1 MGNKKNSQDKYLFTR
16 VLKWASDRGSV
27 GFTMNELKTAC
38 AKDEEEWI
46 WIQRFMMG
54 EIQGDPPL
62 IAHLGSHHKGDGEYK
77 YFLSGSGASTYIDY
91 LELQEARANSR
102 NAMRWAVASFLL
114 ATLVGGAQIWLE
126 SRDLRN
132 VPVNEIE
139 IPLDVK
145 G

>member
-1 MGNKKNSQDKYLFTR
+1 MRNNSKDKYLFTR

-27 GFTMNELKTAC
+27 GFTMSELQAAC
-38 AKDEEEWI
+38 ANDDEEWT

-62 IAHLGSHHKGDGEYK
+62 IAHLGSHHKGDGEHR

-91 LELQEARANSR
+91 LELQEARENSR
-102 NAMRWAVASFLL
+102 NAMRWAIASFLL
-114 ATLVGGAQIWLE
+114 AALVGGAQIRLE
-126 SRDLRN
+126 SRDLFK
-132 VPVNEIE
+132 VPIDEVQT
-139 IPLDVK
+139 PLNLK